1 MTCVLDRLDVST
13 RALKRAQYEAFDFR
27 LADRGVTVRNGS
39 HANPDDHVY
48 DVTVI
53 NGVPT
58 ACTCPADDH
67 YETACKHRLAVA
79 IREPVLSAAITNAST
94 ANAHTWRSNHGCTDR
109 SRAHQSPIAD
119 GGGVTDTSSDEED
132 ASDSEQSP
140 DCECPPDPNGFPCW
154 PCVRDGY
161 RTLPGE
167 DGQCEAVRDGQP
179 EQR

>member
-27 LADRGVTVRNGS
+27 LTDGGVTVRNGS

-48 DVTVI
+48 DVTVTD
-53 NGVPT
+53 GVPT

-79 IREPVLSAAITNAST
+79 IREPVLNAAIASVAT
-94 ANAHTWRSNHGCTDR
+94 ATERTQRSKRGCDDGTGTR
-109 SRAHQSPIAD
+109 RGPIAD
-119 GGGVTDTSSDEED
+119 GGGVTDTSNDDTD
-132 ASDSEQSP
+132 APDSERAP
-140 DCECPPDPNGFPCW
+140 DCDCPPDQNGFPCW

-161 RTLPGE
+161 RTLPDE
-167 DGQCEAVRDGQP
+167 DGEYETVQDDQTDGK
-179 EQR
+179 